1 MKGMLGI
8 PMQHIVEG
16 FTTMVN
22 GDEQLKSYRD
32 WVENNAFGF
41 GERCFLWMWKLIVD
55 DMPKEFSFCE
65 VGVFRGQILGLIGI
79 LAERTDRE
87 VKRVGVTPLDSS
99 DGHWESDYEQDI
111 KTLHNTFNIAQD
123 YEIIRGKSQDNWV
136 LKKVKPM
143 SFDIMYIDGGHAY
156 ETVVNDLSVYQ
167 KLVKKGGYLVIDDCN
182 NRIEM
187 PNGMFRG
194 IQSVSDAVDEEFPP
208 FVQRGDWELVI
219 NVVHNRVLRR
229 IV

>member
-1 MKGMLGI
+1 
-8 PMQHIVEG
+8 MQHIVEG

-208 FVQRGDWELVI
+208 FVQRGDWELVM